1 MSPTTEAFARVK
13 IDALLKDAGWDLAD
27 GTSVLFE
34 YTLTDGTRSDY
45 VCDRAGRPMAALE
58 AKHAGIDPVAAQDQG
73 RHYAAELKV
82 PFEAYPLRP
91 CRPDSGNSSFPHC
104 IAAQKFA

>member
-34 YTLTDGTRSDY
+34 YTLRDGTRSDY
-45 VCDRAGRPMAALE
+45 VLCGRAGRPMAAL
-58 AKHAGIDPVAAQDQG
+58 
-73 RHYAAELKV
+73 
-82 PFEAYPLRP
+82 
-91 CRPDSGNSSFPHC
+91 
-104 IAAQKFA
+104 